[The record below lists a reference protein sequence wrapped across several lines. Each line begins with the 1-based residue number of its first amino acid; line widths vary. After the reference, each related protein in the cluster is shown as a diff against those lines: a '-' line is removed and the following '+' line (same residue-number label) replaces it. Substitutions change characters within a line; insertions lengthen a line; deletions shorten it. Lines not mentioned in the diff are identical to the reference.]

1 MLILSLSLGTHLQLY
16 RPPHPSPFPPSN
28 ATVLRPF
35 HYLRRCYSISM
46 PLSLPETQPWD
57 LVSRYAGISWLLA
70 YSLFLLHA
78 LRDTSGFLF
87 PDFVNLMIHEGG
99 HLFFSWGGH
108 TLMILG
114 GTLGELLVPLLC
126 GIYFYFHGQ
135 TYGFTFSAFWFF
147 ENFLYIGTY
156 MKDARAEAL
165 PLINGD
171 IGDWT
176 ILFGQWNLLLADQK
190 IGQFVRTLG
199 WLGMCAT
206 LAWLAYRTYRDS
218 VPAPRPL
225 PSL

>member
-1 MLILSLSLGTHLQLY
+1 MQPTAHQPTH
-16 RPPHPSPFPPSN
+16 RN
-28 ATVLRPF
+28 F
-35 HYLRRCYSISM
+35 HCYSISM

-57 LVSRYAGISWLLA
+57 RVSRYAGISWLLV

-78 LRDTSGFLF
+78 FRDTSGFLF
-87 PDFVNLMIHEGG
+87 PDLVNLMIHEAG
-99 HLFFSWGGH
+99 HLFFSWGSY

-126 GIYFYFHGQ
+126 GLYFFFHGQ
-135 TYGFTFSAFWFF
+135 TYGFAFSAFWFF

-156 MKDARAEAL
+156 IKDARAAAL
-165 PLINGD
+165 PLVNGD

-176 ILFGQWNLLLADQK
+176 ILFGQWGLLPDDLK

-218 VPAPRPL
+218 LPTLRPL
-225 PSL
+225 DLSKYPKGN

>member
-1 MLILSLSLGTHLQLY
+1 
-16 RPPHPSPFPPSN
+16 
-28 ATVLRPF
+28 
-35 HYLRRCYSISM
+35 M

-57 LVSRYAGISWLLA
+57 HVSRYAGISWLLA
-70 YSLFLLHA
+70 YSVFLLHA
-78 LRDTSGFLF
+78 FRDTSGFLF
-87 PDFVNLMIHEGG
+87 PDLVSLMIHEAG
-99 HLFFSWGGH
+99 HLFFSWGGN

-126 GIYFYFHGQ
+126 GLYFYFHGQ

-156 MKDARAEAL
+156 MKDARAAAL
-165 PLINGD
+165 PLVNGD

-176 ILFGQWNLLLADQK
+176 ILFGQWGLLPDDLK

-218 VPAPRPL
+218 LPILRPL
-225 PSL
+225 ELSNQPKGN